1 MGLFNDIT
9 PFTLFPLPTCPE
21 SASSADV
28 PDKDIYMPPS
38 PNPLLSRVLRCMFTL
53 SKSCQ
58 NSLST
63 VFFIIPFILN
73 FFKKYSFSSLTY
85 LEIKGM
91 ATVKSR
97 TLPLRNPIT
106 LTSSPV
112 SGRTVLI
119 LSEFKNLSISYTAFS
134 ADVNGAYPTA
144 ADVSLAPLSF
154 PFLLNISVSSSEP
167 GARTTLYLTFFS
179 ASTNLKFFSNHFFA
193 VSTAIPST
201 SISLPPALN
210 VALSPMISSIG
221 LITLPP
227 PNLFSTCP
235 ATRRPLS
242 IL

>member
-97 TLPLRNPIT
+97 DLPLRNPIT

-179 ASTNLKFFSNHFFA
+179 AGPECCPVADDKLHWLNNPAAAKPFLHLSGNKEAFVDIMMQYIAKSFEVFLAQGNRNA
-193 VSTAIPST
+193 VHH
-201 SISLPPALN
+201 SI
-210 VALSPMISSIG
+210 
-221 LITLPP
+221 TD
-227 PNLFSTCP
+227 
-235 ATRRPLS
+235 
-242 IL
+242 